1 MMSSQTKDQV
11 TFSTLKYLVEEKDL
25 SIEVI
30 QKASEA
36 EVNEWIKNV
45 GFHNNKAKFI
55 KKTTNM
61 IVEKFNSKVPDNFND
76 LISLPGVGPK
86 MAHLVLQHAF

>member
-1 MMSSQTKDQV
+1 M
-11 TFSTLKYLVEEKDL
+11 
-25 SIEVI
+25 
-30 QKASEA
+30 
-36 EVNEWIKNV
+36 NEWIKNV

-55 KKTTNM
+55 KKTTN
-61 IVEKFNSKVPDNFND
+61 ILVEKFDSKVPDNYDD